1 MESTITSLE
10 KVDLST
16 VVSFRQ
22 GKKELEEGMQFIT
35 QLQKLIW
42 LADCSE
48 YRWKAVN
55 EYEKDEDDDVKLLE
69 KAKKVAEQKA
79 FKK

>member
-1 MESTITSLE
+1 
-10 KVDLST
+10 
-16 VVSFRQ
+16 
-22 GKKELEEGMQFIT
+22 MQFIT

-48 YRWKAVN
+48 YRWNAVN

-69 KAKKVAEQKA
+69 KAKKAAEQSV
-79 FKK
+79 